1 MFHEHF
7 VCVVSIKIVKMKGLL
22 EVENNITISTD
33 EVESAESF
41 AILLFLIGLILSLI
55 VAYVTL

>member
-1 MFHEHF
+1 
-7 VCVVSIKIVKMKGLL
+7 MKGLL